1 MVCCMRAIAATIACK
16 SSRHLKPANRARPEG
31 QAGKCGFV
39 GEIHVAPQSVGG
51 TSGTVNFSTDPQQS
65 CMYVADLVNDVIYVM
80 NRQNLTELT
89 RIGGGGRQAGQFHW
103 PHVVANDSDGNMYVG
118 EVDGAARTQKFL
130 RYGASGCSGTGSAEV
145 GKYLQ

>member
-1 MVCCMRAIAATIACK
+1 
-16 SSRHLKPANRARPEG
+16 
-31 QAGKCGFV
+31 
-39 GEIHVAPQSVGG
+39 
-51 TSGTVNFSTDPQQS
+51 
-65 CMYVADLVNDVIYVM
+65 MYVADLVNDVIYVM

-103 PHVVANDSDGNMYVG
+103 PHVVANDSDGSMYVG